1 MLELLDRDVFFQT
14 DLGRLFEGDCIQIL
28 KSLPDSSVDT
38 VFADP
43 PFNLKKK
50 YGPNHSDNLSDFEY
64 IEWCKEWI
72 KECIRVLKP
81 GGSFFLYNIPKWNI
95 IFGAHIMQSG
105 LDFRHDIA
113 VDMKNG
119 LPIANKLYPS
129 HYSMLYFTKGKP
141 KTFRKVFVPV
151 DTCRHCSSDIKDYGG
166 KKKFMHEEGL
176 NLTDVWTDITVVRH
190 KKFKTE

>member
-1 MLELLDRDVFFQT
+1 
-14 DLGRLFEGDCIQIL
+14 
-28 KSLPDSSVDT
+28 
-38 VFADP
+38 
-43 PFNLKKK
+43 
-50 YGPNHSDNLSDFEY
+50 
-64 IEWCKEWI
+64 
-72 KECIRVLKP
+72 
-81 GGSFFLYNIPKWNI
+81 
-95 IFGAHIMQSG
+95 MQSG

-190 KKFKTE
+190 KKFKTEWREANALSTKLLERVVEISTNPGDTVLDPFGGSGTTFSVCEKKNRRWIGIELDFCKAIKERLENGNVEFHENNDKYAKN